1 MKRYIEPTI
10 EIFDLKARGL
20 MEKIGVHGST
30 GVDQDPSHNGSGSGS
45 FGARPHTI
53 EGGHMEYTRSAWD
66 K

>member
-20 MEKIGVHGST
+20 MENIGVHGST

-45 FGARPHTI
+45 FGAYGIHSLCM
-53 EGGHMEYTRSAWD
+53 GQVNQSQNQ
-66 K
+66 